1 MRGEAGLRKCKAR
14 GGEEMGLS
22 AGISVDSVFSWGS
35 LDSAK
40 LEI

>member
-1 MRGEAGLRKCKAR
+1 MREEAGLRKCKAR

-22 AGISVDSVFSWGS
+22 AGFQWIQFSVGI
-35 LDSAK
+35 DSAK

>member
-1 MRGEAGLRKCKAR
+1 MREEAGLRKCKAR

-22 AGISVDSVFSWGS
+22 AGISVDSVFSGEGI
-35 LDSAK
+35 DSAK

>member
-1 MRGEAGLRKCKAR
+1 MREEAGLRKCKAR

-22 AGISVDSVFSWGS
+22 AGFQWIQFSVGEGI
-35 LDSAK
+35 DSAR

>member
-1 MRGEAGLRKCKAR
+1 MYAKAHVLKCKAR

-22 AGISVDSVFSWGS
+22 AGISVDSVFSGEGI
-35 LDSAK
+35 DSAK